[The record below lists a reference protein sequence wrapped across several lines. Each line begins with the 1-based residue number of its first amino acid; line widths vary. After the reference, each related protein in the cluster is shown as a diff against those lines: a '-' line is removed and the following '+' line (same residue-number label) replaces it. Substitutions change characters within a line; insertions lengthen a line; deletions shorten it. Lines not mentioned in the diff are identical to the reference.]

1 MSLQFILGNGKKDHR
16 QVLIDEA
23 SAWLDQ
29 DASNQVFFLVPNY
42 SKFEQEQEILARC
55 EEEAEKKLSAQ
66 QTFKYLVFIVW
77 LGICCNRQ
85 LFLQEMNYQNQD
97 LQ

>member
-42 SKFEQEQEILARC
+42 SKFEQEQEILAEMRRRSG
-55 EEEAEKKLSAQ
+55 KKLSAQ
-66 QTFKYLVFIVW
+66 QMFKYSVLPSGLVFAATD
-77 LGICCNRQ
+77 NPSYRK
-85 LFLQEMNYQNQD
+85 
-97 LQ
+97 

>member
-42 SKFEQEQEILARC
+42 SKFEQEQEILAEMRRRR
-55 EEEAEKKLSAQ
+55 EKSFQHNKCSSIQFLPSG
-66 QTFKYLVFIVW
+66 LVFAATD
-77 LGICCNRQ
+77 NPSYRK
-85 LFLQEMNYQNQD
+85 
-97 LQ
+97 

>member
-42 SKFEQEQEILARC
+42 SKFEQEQEILA
-55 EEEAEKKLSAQ
+55 
-66 QTFKYLVFIVW
+66 
-77 LGICCNRQ
+77 
-85 LFLQEMNYQNQD
+85 EMR
-97 LQ
+97 